1 MITVTNVSLN
11 FSGTNLFSD
20 VNLKFTEGN
29 CYGIIGANGAGK
41 STFLK
46 ILSGE
51 LEPTTGDISIAKELR
66 MSVLKQD
73 HFAFDDKTVL
83 ADYFV
88 ICGGNSNTQV
98 RALAGEVEEKLEE
111 IDLKPHHIEGYNEA
125 TWTVLDYSSV
135 IVHIFNR
142 ETREFYKLEKL
153 WSDAENIDISAL
165 LI

>member
-1 MITVTNVSLN
+1 MNTENKINEPSPRELGEMIV
-11 FSGTNLFSD
+11 
-20 VNLKFTEGN
+20 
-29 CYGIIGANGAGK
+29 
-41 STFLK
+41 K
-46 ILSGE
+46 ILDAKKAK
-51 LEPTTGDISIAKELR
+51 DIKLLR
-66 MSVLKQD
+66 I
-73 HFAFDDKTVL
+73 DDKTVL

-142 ETREFYKLEKL
+142 ETRDFYKLEKL